1 VESCLFFIGSDH
13 LHEFHEELFKS
24 RGRKEKNI
32 DMILNSE
39 EFKSLKETNIDIAVL
54 IYVDDILFIGKPEF
68 TRWFLNKVQ
77 DKFKIKHKSKAK
89 DFIGISINQ
98 TGNHIVLDQ
107 KKLIDELVSKV
118 ELKNERKIFTP
129 IIDDNSN
136 ESTTN
141 DVPLEEPKY
150 YQMIIGSLNYL
161 NTCTRPDL
169 AYAVCCLSQKQK
181 NPMIKDLNKALRTIQ
196 YLKTK
201 RDLVISFS
209 TTVGKEVNITIYVDS
224 SFSNSENRRSIF
236 GYVIYMNKNILH
248 WRSKVTPLTTTS
260 STESEFIAAA
270 ISIKD
275 VNWIYRMLAELNI
288 WVTSSI
294 IYVDN
299 QGAVRILNSE
309 SSTALTRH
317 LDIRLQFAKQFVLNG
332 LHTVRYV
339 NTQDNIADVFTKSL
353 YRLQFE
359 KLIGKFMTEDVN

>member
-1 VESCLFFIGSDH
+1 
-13 LHEFHEELFKS
+13 
-24 RGRKEKNI
+24 
-32 DMILNSE
+32 
-39 EFKSLKETNIDIAVL
+39 
-54 IYVDDILFIGKPEF
+54 
-68 TRWFLNKVQ
+68 
-77 DKFKIKHKSKAK
+77 
-89 DFIGISINQ
+89 
-98 TGNHIVLDQ
+98 
-107 KKLIDELVSKV
+107 
-118 ELKNERKIFTP
+118 
-129 IIDDNSN
+129 
-136 ESTTN
+136 
-141 DVPLEEPKY
+141 
-150 YQMIIGSLNYL
+150 
-161 NTCTRPDL
+161 
-169 AYAVCCLSQKQK
+169 
-181 NPMIKDLNKALRTIQ
+181 MIKDLNKSLRTIQ

-236 GYVIYMNKNILH
+236 GYVIYMNKSILH
-248 WRSKVTPLTTTS
+248 RRSKVTPLTTTS